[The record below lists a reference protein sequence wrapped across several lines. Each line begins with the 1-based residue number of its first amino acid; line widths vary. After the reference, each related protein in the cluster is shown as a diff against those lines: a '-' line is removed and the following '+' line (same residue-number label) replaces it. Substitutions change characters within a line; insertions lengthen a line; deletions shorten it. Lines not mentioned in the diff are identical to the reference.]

1 MWQAG
6 AQLYLACAKI
16 HMATL
21 ILYPLV
27 KDEKNDLTKFRE
39 IKLIHT
45 LIHTHT
51 HTHRTSHT

>member
-45 LIHTHT
+45 YTHT
-51 HTHRTSHT
+51 HIGLHILS